1 MRLIAS
7 IPGLVALLLT
17 FAIPAMAQD
26 VTISKGTNG
35 EIVITGGKRT
45 PPKQETPAEAEA
57 RRTAQ
62 ERSFDTGTANVL
74 RQQEMQERNSGN
86 QSLFDKVPPPPVGMP
101 RYDAAQTDIEVQGER
116 AIYYER
122 KVYKSRGAYMRARD
136 KEMQERLERTQQKTQ
151 E

>member
-1 MRLIAS
+1 MKLVVL
-7 IPGLVALLLT
+7 IPGLLAGLLT
-17 FAIPAMAQD
+17 FAFPAMAQD
-26 VTISKGTNG
+26 VTISRGANG

-45 PPKQETPAEAEA
+45 PPKLETPAEAEA

-62 ERSFDTGTANVL
+62 ERAFETGTANVL

-86 QSLFDKVPPPPVGMP
+86 QALFEKVPPPAADMP
-101 RYDAAQTDIEVQGER
+101 RYDTAQTDIEVQGER

-136 KEMQERLERTQQKTQ
+136 KAMQERLERTQQKPQ